1 MQEINSRFNSDKH
14 KEFEKLLNAELSKAN
29 LKEGN
34 IVEGTVTAI
43 GEKFITISVE
53 GAKSDGIIDI
63 NEFKILKEDKDIKIG
78 SKISVL
84 VEKIENREG
93 SLVISREKAKKMK
106 SWKNLQKSFE
116 KNEEVTGKIQSKI
129 KGGFIVEV
137 DSALCFLP
145 NSQLDLRPLKNV
157 DHLMNEPQKFK
168 IVKCDKIR
176 GNVVLS
182 RRIILEGLRDATK
195 DEIISKFNLNDEVTG
210 IVKGVTTYGAF
221 FDING
226 FDSMCHINE
235 ISWSRVAHPDEIFS
249 IGQKQKLKIISI
261 DKVSKKIS
269 VSIKRLNPDPFETK
283 INNYEVGKIYKAEV
297 KKIMDYGVFLSL
309 EDGLEGL
316 CHSSQLSHTN
326 KNISAKKL
334 FAISEKIEV
343 MVKEIDVEK
352 RRISLSFK
360 DTIPNPWE
368 EFSNK
373 FSIGSKVKGTVKNIT
388 QFALFVE
395 IKNTD
400 LDGMVHY
407 KDLSYDET
415 DEDLKK
421 FKKNQELELKIL
433 EIDQEKEKIR
443 LGLKQ
448 LLFDPLDFFK
458 DRNKKDIITT
468 VIKEIVDNGIK
479 VSPDGCNI
487 KFLIKKNQIAVD
499 KEDQRVTRFT
509 KGDRIDVMIQEC
521 DLKKRKI
528 SLSIKMLEEEQNKTA
543 IKKYGSV
550 DSGKSLPF
558 ADLPSTLKKK
568 NEKDK

>member
-14 KEFEKLLNAELSKAN
+14 KEFEKLLNTELSKAN

-43 GEKFITISVE
+43 SEKFITISVE
-53 GAKSDGIIDI
+53 GAKSDGMIDI

-93 SLVISREKAKKMK
+93 SLVISREKAKKMR

-168 IVKCDKIR
+168 IVKCDKVR

-210 IVKGVTTYGAF
+210 IVKGVTAYGVF

-235 ISWSRVAHPDEIFS
+235 ISWSRVTHPDEIFNL
-249 IGQKQKLKIISI
+249 GQKQKLKIINI
-261 DKVSKKIS
+261 DKGSKKIS
-269 VSIKRLNPDPFETK
+269 VSIKRLNPDPFETQ
-283 INNYEVGKIYKAEV
+283 INNYEVGKVYKAEV
-297 KKIMDYGVFLSL
+297 KKIMDYGIFLSL

-326 KNISAKKL
+326 KNISGKKL
-334 FAISEKIEV
+334 FCSSSSIL
-343 MVKEIDVEK
+343 ID
-352 RRISLSFK
+352 K
-360 DTIPNPWE
+360 DI
-368 EFSNK
+368 F
-373 FSIGSKVKGTVKNIT
+373 
-388 QFALFVE
+388 L
-395 IKNTD
+395 
-400 LDGMVHY
+400 
-407 KDLSYDET
+407 
-415 DEDLKK
+415 
-421 FKKNQELELKIL
+421 
-433 EIDQEKEKIR
+433 
-443 LGLKQ
+443 
-448 LLFDPLDFFK
+448 FFK
-458 DRNKKDIITT
+458 SHSCIITS
-468 VIKEIVDNGIK
+468 IL
-479 VSPDGCNI
+479 SPFV
-487 KFLIKKNQIAVD
+487 K
-499 KEDQRVTRFT
+499 RVT
-509 KGDRIDVMIQEC
+509 
-521 DLKKRKI
+521 L
-528 SLSIKMLEEEQNKTA
+528 
-543 IKKYGSV
+543 
-550 DSGKSLPF
+550 
-558 ADLPSTLKKK
+558 
-568 NEKDK
+568 

>member
-14 KEFEKLLNAELSKAN
+14 KEFEKLLNTELSKAN

-34 IVEGTVTAI
+34 IVEGTITAI
-43 GEKFITISVE
+43 GEKFITIYVE

-78 SKISVL
+78 SKVSVL

-210 IVKGVTTYGAF
+210 ICKGVTAYGAF

-283 INNYEVGKIYKAEV
+283 INNYEVGKVYKAEV
-297 KKIMDYGVFLSL
+297 KKIMDYGIFLSL

-326 KNISAKKL
+326 KNISGKKL

-368 EFSNK
+368 EFANK
-373 FSIGSKVKGTVKNIT
+373 FSIGSKIKGTVKNIT

-400 LDGMVHY
+400 LDGMIHY

-448 LLFDPLDFFK
+448 LLPDPLNFFK

-468 VIKEIVDNGIK
+468 IIKEIVDNGIK

-558 ADLPSTLKKK
+558 ADLPSVLKKK
-568 NEKDK
+568 

>member
-509 KGDRIDVMIQEC
+509 KGDRIDVMIQEPP
-521 DLKKRKI
+521 I
-528 SLSIKMLEEEQNKTA
+528 A
-543 IKKYGSV
+543 
-550 DSGKSLPF
+550 SG
-558 ADLPSTLKKK
+558 
-568 NEKDK
+568 